1 MIKLNCGIRSTQNW
15 KAPDKVSTL
24 FRKGNKHR
32 QVQNPPRISWGTFLF
47 TEKESSPAE
56 ISDQLSLSPATG
68 SVMCSCRVSKGL
80 GDSSSLHGPLRWGLD
95 VCVQVLSAGV
105 AQAAG
110 WMFASQ
116 PRWTHPMWT
125 ESSSFLWQAI
135 VPRAQSSWTTGQ
147 LELDGSFLFLIC
159 FPAQTHRD
167 KPVVWSFHYK
177 DIPSRYRNGLDAP
190 TAWYPCWERR

>member
-80 GDSSSLHGPLRWGLD
+80 GDSSSLHGPLRWGWMS
-95 VCVQVLSAGV
+95 VSRCCQ
-105 AQAAG
+105 QG
-110 WMFASQ
+110 WPKQQGGCLPASQ
-116 PRWTHPMWT
+116 GEPIPCGQR
-125 ESSSFLWQAI
+125 A
-135 VPRAQSSWTTGQ
+135 VPFYDRPLSPEPS
-147 LELDGSFLFLIC
+147 
-159 FPAQTHRD
+159 
-167 KPVVWSFHYK
+167 PV
-177 DIPSRYRNGLDAP
+177 GLQDS
-190 TAWYPCWERR
+190 